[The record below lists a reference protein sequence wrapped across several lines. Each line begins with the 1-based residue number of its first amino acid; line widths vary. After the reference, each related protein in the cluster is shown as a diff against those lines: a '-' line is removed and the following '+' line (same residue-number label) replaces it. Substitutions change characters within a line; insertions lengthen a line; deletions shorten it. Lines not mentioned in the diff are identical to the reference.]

1 MEVWQQWK
9 IAQQT
14 SGRLSQVHH
23 PNHKW
28 VKPAAGFRKRNVNA
42 SILAQRRAMR
52 VGFVMRNNERL
63 VELWKVSGSFSP
75 TIAKVSGLKGVLEF
89 LIFKDFSKKV
99 EVVFVQ
105 TLSRPTLEIS
115 NQLYGD

>member
-28 VKPAAGFRKRNVNA
+28 VKPAAGFMKRNVNA
-42 SILAQRRAMR
+42 SILAQRSAMFTMDAACSVKICLLEPIASRAAAQAR
-52 VGFVMRNNERL
+52 LRFCTCAVSTGF
-63 VELWKVSGSFSP
+63 
-75 TIAKVSGLKGVLEF
+75 GLLA
-89 LIFKDFSKKV
+89 
-99 EVVFVQ
+99 
-105 TLSRPTLEIS
+105 
-115 NQLYGD
+115 